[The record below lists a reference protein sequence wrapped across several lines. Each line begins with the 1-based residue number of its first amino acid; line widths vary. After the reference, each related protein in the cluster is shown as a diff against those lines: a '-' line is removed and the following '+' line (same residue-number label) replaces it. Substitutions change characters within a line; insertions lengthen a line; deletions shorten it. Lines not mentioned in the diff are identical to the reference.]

1 MRNFCFR
8 IIFIYVLQLILSCSS
23 VDQPL
28 SLGYWNVENLFDTI
42 NDPNINDDEF
52 SIGGKKNVTEEIYK
66 LKLAHTAEVLTDL
79 NADVVGL
86 SEVENA
92 FVVEDLLNNY
102 MDRKYN
108 YIHYDSPD
116 ERGIDNALIYD
127 KNKFKIIS
135 SRPIK
140 NPLLNNARTRD
151 ILLVQGKYNGHM
163 ISIFVCH
170 WPSNYGGAEQAK
182 SKRAAT
188 AVLMKNEV
196 KKILDKDPKA
206 EIVILGDFN
215 EEPTANNVQSL
226 KSAGLVNLMDPMVG
240 KAKTGT
246 YVFRGEDSL
255 VDQIIIHNNLKDNY
269 GLTIESESVY
279 ILDRPKYR
287 QQEGRYAHYPFR
299 FWAGNRL
306 LGGYSDHLAIRV
318 LIKSKNV
325 SIR

>member
-1 MRNFCFR
+1 MRTFSLK
-8 IIFIYVLQLILSCSS
+8 IFFIFLFQLLFSCNSE
-23 VDQPL
+23 DQPL
-28 SLGYWNVENLFDTI
+28 SIGYWNVENLFDTVD
-42 NDPNINDDEF
+42 DPEINDDEF
-52 SIGGKKNVTEEIYK
+52 SIGGKKNVTKDIYQ
-66 LKLAHTAEVLTDL
+66 LKLTHTAEVLMDL

-92 FVVEDLLNNY
+92 FVIQDLLNNY
-102 MDRKYN
+102 MEREYS

-127 KNKFKIIS
+127 KDKFKIIT

-140 NPLLNNARTRD
+140 NPLLNNDRTRD
-151 ILLVQGKYNGHM
+151 ILLVMGEYGGHA

-170 WPSNYGGAEQAK
+170 WPSNYGGAEQAEP
-182 SKRAAT
+182 KRMAT
-188 AVLMKNEV
+188 AALVKNEV
-196 KKILDKDPKA
+196 LKILDKDPKA

-226 KSAGLVNLMDPMVG
+226 KEVGLVNLMDPMVG
-240 KAKTGT
+240 KPKTGT

-255 VDQIIIHNNLKDNY
+255 VDQIIVHNNLMDDH
-269 GLTIESESVY
+269 GLAVTSKGAY
-279 ILDRPKYR
+279 ILDLPKYR

-318 LIKSKNV
+318 
-325 SIR
+325 SIEKQ